1 MTTASKD
8 ARLLHRCLTN
18 KSLPPIPR
26 PAPPP
31 TTTTTTT
38 TTTVLVGSEKTRFK
52 LDRDRLCAVS
62 AFFHDRLGA
71 GDGQLWLPAES
82 AAAFGLLAQWL
93 HESSSLDGVVA
104 LARARGSK
112 AARELHWPLVSL
124 HLLASRLHVHQLQD
138 HAMDLLQDLY
148 LACNWHVAPSLV
160 AYLYTKCDVIPAV
173 RIRRW
178 VVAMVAAASDDE
190 DDVGDETRTKF
201 GSLPDFVDDYHLHL
215 AGLARAGL
223 DVRLK
228 DPRRR
233 IACNRL
239 RNHGRR
245 FAFRQCSFHV
255 HRAAVGEGPCPHAR
269 GHDSCSA
276 DEDGKPVL

>member
-8 ARLLHRCLTN
+8 ARLLLARLTN

-26 PAPPP
+26 PVP
-31 TTTTTTT
+31 T

-82 AAAFGLLAQWL
+82 AAAFGLLVKWL
-93 HESSSLDGVVA
+93 HGSSSLDDVVA
-104 LARARGSK
+104 VARAKGSK

-124 HLLASRLHVHQLQD
+124 HLLASRLQVDQLQD
-138 HAMDLLQDLY
+138 QAMDLLQDLY
-148 LACNWHVAPSLV
+148 LACDWHVAPSLV
-160 AYLYTKCDVIPAV
+160 AYLYDKCDVMPAV

-178 VVAMVAAASDDE
+178 VVAMLVAAAAAASHDE
-190 DDVGDETRTKF
+190 DDVDVETRTKL
-201 GSLPDFVDDYHLHL
+201 GSLPDFVTDYERHL
-215 AGLARAGL
+215 ASLARAGL

-228 DPRRR
+228 DARRR
-233 IACNRL
+233 IGCNRL
-239 RNHGRR
+239 RNHERR
-245 FAFRQCSFHV
+245 FAFRRCSFHV
-255 HRAAVGEGPCPHAR
+255 HRAAVGEGPCPHDGR
-269 GHDSCSA
+269 DDESCPA
-276 DEDGKPVL
+276 DEDGKPGP

>member
-8 ARLLHRCLTN
+8 ARLLRRRLTN

-26 PAPPP
+26 PGP

-38 TTTVLVGSEKTRFK
+38 TTTVLVGPEKARFK

-82 AAAFGLLAQWL
+82 AAAFGLLVQWL
-93 HESSSLDGVVA
+93 HEPSSSLDGVVT
-104 LARARGSK
+104 LARAKGSK

-124 HLLASRLHVHQLQD
+124 HLLASRLHVYQLQD

-148 LACNWHVAPSLV
+148 LACDWHVAPSLV

-178 VVAMVAAASDDE
+178 VVAMVVAASSHDAGD

-201 GSLPDFVDDYHLHL
+201 GSLPDFVADYQLHL
-215 AGLARAGL
+215 ASLARAGL

-233 IACNRL
+233 IGCNRL
-239 RNHGRR
+239 RDGRRR
-245 FAFRQCSFHV
+245 FAFRRCSFHV
-255 HRAAVGEGPCPHAR
+255 HRASVGEGPCP
-269 GHDSCSA
+269 GDTCLA